1 MSNCFMRVVTI
12 QKCTR
17 IIFPSNEMYIRLYVH
32 KSSRTKTSTIPYLF
46 KQNSFVCYIRVLL
59 CFYDTCT
66 YISNILKMSCIHYI
80 SFFLFYCYYC
90 KKIEYVILRD
100 YIKKL
105 LLFRI
110 RLELSQGP
118 SLAAAIRLK

>member
-1 MSNCFMRVVTI
+1 MYTKVQGRKHPPYHICLNKIVSSVT
-12 QKCTR
+12 
-17 IIFPSNEMYIRLYVH
+17 YV
-32 KSSRTKTSTIPYLF
+32 Y
-46 KQNSFVCYIRVLL
+46 
-59 CFYDTCT
+59 FYVSMIHV
-66 YISNILKMSCIHYI
+66 YISNILKMSYIHYI